1 MKPIKTLLLTGENNH
16 DWKRSAPFCKNLLE
30 ESEKFEVDLTTDP
43 SVSLADKDQLN
54 DYDLFLL
61 IIMVRNGL
69 IQRKKILSM
78 LLETVRTFVFYT
90 LPIMLLTVG
99 LNMKRFAL

>member
-1 MKPIKTLLLTGENNH
+1 MELVKTLLLTGENNH
-16 DWKRSAPFCKNLLE
+16 DWKRSAPYCKNLLE
-30 ESEKFEVDLTTDP
+30 ESKKFEVDLTTDP
-43 SVSLADKDQLN
+43 SVSLADKDKLN
-54 DYDLFLL
+54 D
-61 IIMVRNGL
+61 NGS

-78 LLETVRTFVFYT
+78 PLEMVRTFVFCT